1 MGGVEVHGK
10 LRVLIA
16 DDHALVRKG
25 LVALLAPSPEV
36 EVVGEAQD
44 GWEAVDK
51 VRVLGPDVVLMD
63 INMPGLNGIEATRR
77 IREQSPQTRVIMLTV
92 SDSDEELFQ
101 AIRAGAQGYLLKT
114 VDPDQL
120 LCFLRG
126 LSRGEAPISPLM
138 AGKML
143 DGLARGLLG
152 TCQERG
158 KESLTPREK
167 EVLRWVALGASNR
180 EIAERMFISENTV
193 KNHIRN
199 ILDKLHTKNRVQAAA
214 YAMRHGLIENRS

>member
-1 MGGVEVHGK
+1 MHGK

-25 LVALLAPSPEV
+25 LIALLSPSSEV
-36 EVVGEAQD
+36 EVVGEAED
-44 GWEAVDK
+44 GWEAVAKAQSLD
-51 VRVLGPDVVLMD
+51 PDVVLMD
-63 INMPGLNGIEATRR
+63 VSMPGLNGIEATRK

-92 SDSDEELFQ
+92 SDSDEDLFQ

-120 LCFLRG
+120 LNFLRG

-143 DGLARGLLG
+143 DGLARGMVG
-152 TCQERG
+152 TCQDQD
-158 KESLTPREK
+158 KETLTPREK

-214 YAMRHGLIENRS
+214 YAMRHGLIENRP